1 MKLTLLP
8 CQLVESIFSYLE
20 STDICTV
27 HQLNHETIQ
36 LFKENA
42 SLWELSLQVC
52 PIYGD
57 NRILL
62 GQSASE
68 TTQQYCFRLLNL
80 IDRINKSTSLPVL
93 TVTLSHY
100 SDISGVATAIYK
112 RISELS
118 ESDDDIKLLTHR
130 YQLHLILSK
139 EVEKSYNT
147 DTRRC
152 SICLEAIQ
160 MILRPFNNGTLIHP
174 MQSISVV
181 NLSDENFSQ
190 PIYECIQTWSRATDR
205 NRNPLLTIAL
215 RTCVNIALFP
225 KQATFLRRNDIYT
238 LMKVIITHALSH
250 TTTTTHTTSY
260 TTNNSV
266 YNTDIVLYS
275 IKIMRNVTDTQR
287 VDTHTLHIITELSQQ
302 ICSIFICNEKGHNSD
317 PSYHIDI
324 ISQCIDFLLSLTI
337 WNQRDMQQSYT
348 IITYINTI
356 YNDLLEYEHYYQDLT
371 YGKLSIPIHAR
382 KVDTYNPIKLDI
394 NNNTMNTTTTTIT
407 DNNNSDTT
415 TTNNNN
421 NNNHNNNHNNSTA
434 VTNYSDLNK
443 TYTSYQRYNQLQH
456 QQFSYACDDVCVD
469 DVAKTL
475 FKVKSRALT
484 LVLIINRQL

>member
-1 MKLTLLP
+1 MQLTLLP
-8 CQLVESIFSYLE
+8 TQVIESIFSYLE
-20 STDICTV
+20 STDIVTFN
-27 HQLNHETIQ
+27 QLNHETIQ

-42 SLWELSLQVC
+42 CLWELSLQVS

-68 TTQQYCFRLLNL
+68 NTQQYCLRLLNL

-100 SDISGVATAIYK
+100 SDISGIATAIYK

-147 DTRRC
+147 DPRRC

-190 PIYECIQTWSRATDR
+190 PIYECIQTWSRG
-205 NRNPLLTIAL
+205 RNPLLTIAL

-225 KQATFLRRNDIYT
+225 KQATFLRHNDIYT
-238 LMKVIITHALSH
+238 LMKLIITQALSH
-250 TTTTTHTTSY
+250 ATTTNTTS
-260 TTNNSV
+260 TSTSTSNNSV
-266 YNTDIVLYS
+266 YNTDIILYS

-302 ICSIFICNEKGHNSD
+302 ICSIFIYNEKGHNSD
-317 PSYHIDI
+317 PSEHIDI

-348 IITYINTI
+348 IVTYINTI
-356 YNDLLEYEHYYQDLT
+356 YNNLLEYEHYYQDLA
-371 YGKLSIPIHAR
+371 YGALSIPIHAR
-382 KVDTYNPIKLDI
+382 ARNNSLFTDPIKVDI
-394 NNNTMNTTTTTIT
+394 NNHTMSTTTDNTNSDSTTNHSTTTTST
-407 DNNNSDTT
+407 S
-415 TTNNNN
+415 
-421 NNNHNNNHNNSTA
+421 NSTNST

-456 QQFSYACDDVCVD
+456 QQFSYACDDVSVD